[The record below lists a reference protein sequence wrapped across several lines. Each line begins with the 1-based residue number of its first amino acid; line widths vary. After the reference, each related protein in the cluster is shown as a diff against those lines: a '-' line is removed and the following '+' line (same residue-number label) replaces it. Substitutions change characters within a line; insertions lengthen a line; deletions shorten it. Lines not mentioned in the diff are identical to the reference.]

1 MSDNAYRLYPP
12 LTFLGVENKDRNRDT
27 YIRGMLARTLRMFEY
42 EGLPDTIPARQ
53 LELMLQTGVPGAA
66 IIARV
71 DDTDGGG
78 LWAFPWHPGGKP
90 NRYLMPTMAVVANP
104 TLKRG
109 YNFEVYH
116 DDPSEDTAVVIRN
129 DSMYLGTLPSTYR
142 AAEQLAENDISMLLV
157 DITSRMQS
165 IIAASDDNTR
175 GSAEKYLK
183 QLRDGRLGVVMADTE
198 LIESLKT
205 HPMSQHTGALT
216 DLIEYHQYIKASWFN
231 EMGLNANY
239 NMKREAINSQEAQM
253 GDDALVPYVEDM
265 LKCREEGIERV
276 NEMFGTNIRVR
287 LSRAWESSISDVLSE
302 GGAEDVGDTE
312 YDIEPVTN
320 MEE

>member
-1 MSDNAYRLYPP
+1 
-12 LTFLGVENKDRNRDT
+12 
-27 YIRGMLARTLRMFEY
+27 MLARTLRMFEY
-42 EGLPDTIPARQ
+42 EGLPPTIPQRQ
-53 LELMLQTGVPGAA
+53 LELLLQTGTPGAVV
-66 IIARV
+66 IARV
-71 DDTDGGG
+71 DETDGGG
-78 LWAFPWHPGGKP
+78 IWAFPWFPGGKP

-129 DSMYLGTLPSTYR
+129 DSMYLGTLPTTYR

-165 IIAASDDNTR
+165 IIAAGDDNTR
-175 GSAEKYLK
+175 ASAEKYLK
-183 QLRDGRLGVVMADTE
+183 RLRDGDLGVVMADTE
-198 LIESLKT
+198 LIETLKT

-216 DLIEYHQYIKASWFN
+216 DLIEYHQYIKASWYN

-265 LKCREEGIERV
+265 LKCREEGVARV
-276 NEMFGTNIRVR
+276 NEMFGTGIRVR
-287 LSRAWESSISDVLSE
+287 LSRAWESSISDALGE
-302 GGAEDVGDTE
+302 GGVDDVEETPD
-312 YDIEPVTN
+312 DIDPVSDV
-320 MEE
+320 EE